1 MTPSLLENILSVSL
15 SSAGGAKLT
24 FFFWLVGVLSV
35 FNMLL
40 GSLLDGG
47 VDGVSTSSFLFAIIF
62 FYKLFIIFL
71 YSYLSFV
78 VQIN

>member
-1 MTPSLLENILSVSL
+1 
-15 SSAGGAKLT
+15 
-24 FFFWLVGVLSV
+24 
-35 FNMLL
+35 MLL